1 MSFLDY
7 LKNRFVFLFINL
19 ILYAVV
25 VILMT
30 LSRFSV
36 VVIFLL
42 FCIWFIPILSYMM
55 IEYFKHRHYFKEL
68 MTVQEEL
75 DQKYLIAEVIEE
87 PSFIEGQIFHQLLHE
102 ITKAMHE
109 NVNYYRDLENEYR
122 EYIEAWVHEI
132 KTPIASTKLLLENN
146 ESDLSRK
153 VDFEIQKVEGFIDQA
168 LYYARSQDV
177 SKDYMVAEF
186 PLKEVIMQAIRQN
199 SRNFIYN
206 KVAIELDEIEGTVFS
221 DKKWVVF
228 ILNQILS
235 NAVKY
240 SKKSEGKVQIRST
253 LTNQNMI
260 LIIQDNGVGIDE
272 KDVLRVFDKG
282 FTGENGRIFGKSTG
296 MGLYLCQKLCRKLG
310 MGITLESSKGIGTK
324 VILVFPRSQWTTFES

>member
-7 LKNRFVFLFINL
+7 LRNRFIFLFFNL
-19 ILYAVV
+19 TLYAVV
-25 VILMT
+25 VVLMI
-30 LSRFSV
+30 LSRFSD

-42 FCIWFIPILSYMM
+42 FCIWFIPMLSYMT
-55 IEYFKHRHYFKEL
+55 IEYYKHRSYFKKL
-68 MTVQEEL
+68 MTAVEEL

-102 ITKAMHE
+102 VTKNMHE
-109 NVNYYRDLENEYR
+109 NVNYYKDLENEYR

-146 ESDLSRK
+146 ESDVSRK
-153 VDFEIQKVEGFIDQA
+153 IDFEIQKVEEFIEQA

-177 SKDYMVAEF
+177 SKDYMVTEF
-186 PLKEVIMQAIRQN
+186 PLKEVVIQAIRQN
-199 SRNFIYN
+199 SRNFIYH

-221 DKKWVVF
+221 DKKWLVF

-235 NAVKY
+235 NAIKY
-240 SKKSEGKVQIRST
+240 SKKSEAKVQIRAT
-253 LTNQNMI
+253 LTNQNVM
-260 LIIQDNGVGIDE
+260 LLIQDNGVGIDE

-282 FTGENGRIFGKSTG
+282 FTGENGRVFGKSTG
-296 MGLYLCQKLCRKLG
+296 MGLYLCQKLCGKLG
-310 MGITLESSKGIGTK
+310 MGITLESSKGVGTT
-324 VILVFPRSQWTTFES
+324 VTLIFPRSQWTIFER